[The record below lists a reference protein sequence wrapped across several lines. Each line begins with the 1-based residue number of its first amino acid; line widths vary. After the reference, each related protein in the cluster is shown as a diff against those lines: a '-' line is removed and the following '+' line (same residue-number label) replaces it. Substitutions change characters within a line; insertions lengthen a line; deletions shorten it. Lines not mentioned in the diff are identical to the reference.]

1 MGEKNFREGGGVG
14 GGGGKLFFFEG
25 VGFYWDEFFEVSRM
39 SKFSAS
45 GSAESREFLGIAFI

>member
-1 MGEKNFREGGGVG
+1 MNFREGGGG
-14 GGGGKLFFFEG
+14 GGGEKIVFFEG

>member
-1 MGEKNFREGGGVG
+1 MNFREGGGVG
-14 GGGGKLFFFEG
+14 GGGKIVFFEG

>member
-1 MGEKNFREGGGVG
+1 MNFREGCGVG
-14 GGGGKLFFFEG
+14 GGEKIVFFEG